1 MKVTRICL
9 AMIILICAIGIV
21 AAEEVSDIKVATGY
35 ENLGNGSYTNNA
47 ENIAIDIYS
56 EKEIGNLSEE
66 VTNDT
71 DAKYTVMPGKLNN
84 TFNFTDGIN
93 EMTGIVELVKID
105 EQEYSITF
113 STDTN
118 SASASLDKIYD
129 VLEEFNKLNNLEPLD
144 PSTLNS

>member
-1 MKVTRICL
+1 MDYLRI
-9 AMIILICAIGIV
+9 
-21 AAEEVSDIKVATGY
+21 SDLYRPERFK
-35 ENLGNGSYTNNA
+35 
-47 ENIAIDIYS
+47 
-56 EKEIGNLSEE
+56 
-66 VTNDT
+66 
-71 DAKYTVMPGKLNN
+71 
-84 TFNFTDGIN
+84 DGIN

>member
-1 MKVTRICL
+1 MDYLRI
-9 AMIILICAIGIV
+9 
-21 AAEEVSDIKVATGY
+21 SDLY
-35 ENLGNGSYTNNA
+35 R
-47 ENIAIDIYS
+47 S
-56 EKEIGNLSEE
+56 ERFK
-66 VTNDT
+66 
-71 DAKYTVMPGKLNN
+71 
-84 TFNFTDGIN
+84 DGIN

-118 SASASLDKIYD
+118 SASTSLDKIYD

>member
-1 MKVTRICL
+1 
-9 AMIILICAIGIV
+9 
-21 AAEEVSDIKVATGY
+21 
-35 ENLGNGSYTNNA
+35 
-47 ENIAIDIYS
+47 
-56 EKEIGNLSEE
+56 
-66 VTNDT
+66 
-71 DAKYTVMPGKLNN
+71 
-84 TFNFTDGIN
+84 
-93 EMTGIVELVKID
+93 MTGIVELVKID